1 MSERVLTEAEIAE
14 MEKRTVDRLVEA
26 IDAGDQEKA
35 KQIARRMYNE
45 FLSMHDLYRNWTT
58 AMLSFIGRKFGD
70 DVLEEAMTAGVKAWW
85 LPNLEKLPQG
95 SEAFRQRVKMFVA
108 GLRGHLQPLHI
119 EEDDEKVVVQMRP
132 CGSGGRLVL
141 EGKYEGPEAFLT
153 LDKPQ
158 RLTYGRAS
166 FPVYCAHEPPME
178 LLDIEKHGAP
188 FVVVEPA
195 AQLGKEHCSFIMYKD
210 PSTVPAKYYERLG
223 LKKPV
228 PPEERPAE

>member
-1 MSERVLTEAEIAE
+1 MSGKLFSEEELRE
-14 MEKRTVDRLVEA
+14 MEQRTVDRLIA
-26 IDAGDQEKA
+26 ALDAGETEKA

-58 AMLSFIGRKFGD
+58 AMLSEIGRRFGD
-70 DVLEEAMTAGVKAWW
+70 EVLEEVMTAGVKAWW

-95 SEAFRQRVKMFVA
+95 AEALPQRIKMFVA

-119 EEDDEKVVVQMRP
+119 EEDDEKVVIQMRP

-141 EGKYEGPEAFLT
+141 EGKYEGPDGFLT
-153 LDKPQ
+153 IEKPQ
-158 RLTYGRAS
+158 RMTYHRAN

-178 LLDIEKHGAP
+178 LVDIEKNGAP

-195 AQLGKEHCSFIMYKD
+195 AVLGKEYCSFIIYKD
-210 PSTVPAKYYERLG
+210 RSKVPPKYYERLG
-223 LKKPV
+223 LKKP
-228 PPEERPAE
+228 ERTVE